1 MNVKRVDSAEI
12 TSNGGA
18 VSNKAVG
25 TAFIAV
31 GCVTSGVW
39 SFGSHIHTLVAAP
52 VVSLGALGTAGAL
65 AATGFAMNRKQPEV
79 KSSGQTVDVSATA
92 TAAA

>member
-1 MNVKRVDSAEI
+1 MNINRVDSSDI

-18 VSNKAVG
+18 VSNKTVG

-39 SFGSHIHTLVAAP
+39 SLGSHVHTLVSAP
-52 VVSLGALGTAGAL
+52 VMSLGALGTAGAL
-65 AATGFAMNRKQPEV
+65 AATGIAVSRRKPEV
-79 KSSGQTVDVSATA
+79 EPTGQTVDVSA
-92 TAAA
+92 AAA

>member
-1 MNVKRVDSAEI
+1 MNIIETQSFDDFQ
-12 TSNGGA
+12 SNGGA

-39 SFGSHIHTLVAAP
+39 SLGSHVHTLVSAP
-52 VVSLGALGTAGAL
+52 VISLGALGTAGAL
-65 AATGFAMNRKQPEV
+65 AATGIAVNRKKPVSEPT
-79 KSSGQTVDVSATA
+79 GQTVDVSA
-92 TAAA
+92 AA

>member
-1 MNVKRVDSAEI
+1 MKINRVDSI
-12 TSNGGA
+12 QSNGGA

-39 SFGSHIHTLVAAP
+39 SLGSHVHTLVSAP
-52 VVSLGALGTAGAL
+52 VVSLGALGTAAAL
-65 AATGFAMNRKQPEV
+65 AGTGIAVNHRKPQV
-79 KSSGQTVDVSATA
+79 AAKQTVDATA
-92 TAAA
+92 TAVA

>member
-1 MNVKRVDSAEI
+1 MNVKHVDPSEI

-39 SFGSHIHTLVAAP
+39 SLGSHVHTLVSAP
-52 VVSLGALGTAGAL
+52 VISLGALGTAGAL
-65 AATGFAMNRKQPEV
+65 AATGIAVNRKKPEV

-92 TAAA
+92 AAA

>member
-1 MNVKRVDSAEI
+1 MQINNVDSI
-12 TSNGGA
+12 QSNGGA
-18 VSNKAVG
+18 VSNKTVG

-39 SFGSHIHTLVAAP
+39 SLGSHVHTLVAAP

-65 AATGFAMNRKQPEV
+65 AATGIAVNRKQPIAA
-79 KSSGQTVDVSATA
+79 KQTVDTTA
-92 TAAA
+92 TAVA